1 LENIWPNELPSM
13 NVGPANVGPNVM
25 PNMNP
30 FAHKKMMYDLCK
42 QHIGKT
48 VKLQTIFGNE
58 FPAKIENVDEENV
71 YYTPVNMNRNNDD
84 RWWGGFGGWW
94 WPLLWL
100 RGLGGWWW

>member
-1 LENIWPNELPSM
+1 MENIEPNELPPM
-13 NVGPANVGPNVM
+13 NVGPANVGPNMM

-48 VKLQTIFGNE
+48 VKIQTIFGHE
-58 FPAKIENVDEENV
+58 FPAKIENVDAENV
-71 YYTPVNMNRNNDD
+71 YYTPVNARDEDD

-94 WPLLWL
+94 WPFLWM